1 MTDDEIPAEQVL
13 ERLFAV
19 VLEEARTNG
28 SFAEKLVAALPSRAV
43 VRIETRRA
51 KSGASRKT
59 GTQKEQPVSLTRLMN
74 REGEPALREFLKK
87 RNTKQLRD
95 LVERQQIPIG
105 IGGSD
110 RDLPA
115 LRDAIVEG
123 VKFRIADRL
132 AAAS

>member
-13 ERLFAV
+13 ERLFAA
-19 VLEEARTNG
+19 VLEEARSNG
-28 SFAEKLVAALPSRAV
+28 SFAEKLVAALPSHAV
-43 VRIETRRA
+43 VRVETRSAR
-51 KSGASRKT
+51 SGASRKT
-59 GTQKEQPVSLTRLMN
+59 GTHKEQPVSLTRLMN
-74 REGEPALREFLKK
+74 REGELALREFLKK
-87 RNTKQLRD
+87 RTTRQLRD

-110 RDLPA
+110 RDLAA